1 MPLGTIDRTPPA
13 FFRQGYSALTKL
25 VFFSALSLFLMVAD
39 TRLALTTPLRAAMAA
54 VLNPLQRALQV
65 PVEIVQGG
73 GDYLRG
79 LRSALAGEDTARR
92 QATQLA
98 ERAAAADRLLEENKR
113 LRALLDMKPAL
124 AVRAQAA
131 QVLYE
136 ASDPFSR
143 KVFIDRGTTQGIVA
157 GSPVLTDGGVIGQ
170 VTRAYP
176 LSSEVTLVTDKDAA
190 IPVLNMRTQQRGAA
204 FGGLAQGSA
213 MELRFVAANA
223 DVKVGDELR
232 TSGIDGVYP
241 PGLPVAKVAS
251 VERLAEGG
259 FARVILAPAAPF
271 DAVRHVLVLEPLT
284 VQMPARPTPEPA
296 PAVSAGKGRKS

>member
-1 MPLGTIDRTPPA
+1 MPLGTIDRTPPP
-13 FFRQGYSALTKL
+13 FFRQGYSALTK
-25 VFFSALSLFLMVAD
+25 VIFFSALALFLMVAD
-39 TRLALTTPLRAAMAA
+39 TRLAVTTPLRAALAA
-54 VLNPLQRALQV
+54 VLNPIQRALLV
-65 PVEIVQGG
+65 PVEMVEGG
-73 GDYLRG
+73 SDYLRG
-79 LRSALAGEDTARR
+79 LRHALAGEDAARR
-92 QATQLA
+92 QATLLA
-98 ERAAAADRLLEENKR
+98 ERAAAAEQLRDENTR

-124 AVRAQAA
+124 PVRAQAA

-143 KVFIDRGTTQGIVA
+143 KVFIDRGMTQGIVA
-157 GSPVLTDGGVIGQ
+157 GSPVLTDSGVIGQ

-190 IPVLNMRTQQRGAA
+190 IPVLNRRTQQRGAA
-204 FGGLAQGSA
+204 FGGIAQGSA

-241 PGLPVAKVAS
+241 PDLPVAKVAS

-271 DAVRHVLVLEPLT
+271 DGVRHVLVLEPLS
-284 VQMPARPTPEPA
+284 VQMPARPVPEPA
-296 PAVSAGKGRKS
+296 ADKPAKAKKQ